1 MKNELIEKYENLGL
15 LTGIE
20 DSKKED
26 LVQTYEGIAKL
37 LLQERLTTQESE
49 LNQRIEVLAFPIIY
63 LMYKSYNETDYKKV
77 YSAFRAY
84 ALENLEKY
92 KNLHIENLNFDYE
105 AELCHQF
112 IKSKK
117 SYYEETNN

>member
-20 DSKKED
+20 DSKKLE
-26 LVQTYEGIAKL
+26 LVQAYEGINKL
-37 LLQERLTTQESE
+37 LSQEILTAQESE
-49 LNQRIEVLAFPIIY
+49 FNQTITPLFFPIIY
-63 LMYKSYNETDYKKV
+63 LMCKNYNETNYKKV
-77 YSAFRAY
+77 YSEFRAY

-117 SYYEETNN
+117 SYYEEINN

>member
-20 DSKKED
+20 DSKKEE

-49 LNQRIEVLAFPIIY
+49 FNQRIEVLAFPIIY
-63 LMYKSYNETDYKKV
+63 LMYKSYNETDYKKM
-77 YSAFRAY
+77 YSEFRAY

-92 KNLHIENLNFDYE
+92 KNL
-105 AELCHQF
+105 
-112 IKSKK
+112 
-117 SYYEETNN
+117 